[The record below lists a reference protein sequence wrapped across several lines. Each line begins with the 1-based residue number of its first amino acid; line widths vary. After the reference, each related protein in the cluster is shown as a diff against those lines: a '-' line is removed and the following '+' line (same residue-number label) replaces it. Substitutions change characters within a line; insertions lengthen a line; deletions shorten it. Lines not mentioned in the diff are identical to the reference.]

1 MKKILFILIAFML
14 CSVTAQAKK
23 KVSMKRVACIT
34 ISVNP
39 EEFETDDGVNYF
51 VGEFC
56 AFCEQNGIAARVNNT
71 TGTINRTTIR
81 QSFGHSIY
89 LATTRCWTHYYTNV
103 TLYCSGADN
112 VTISLGTIKAANFRG
127 QLVKKLGKL
136 IKFE

>member
-1 MKKILFILIAFML
+1 
-14 CSVTAQAKK
+14 
-23 KVSMKRVACIT
+23 MKRVACIT

-56 AFCEQNGIAARVNNT
+56 AFCEQNGIAARVNYT

>member
-34 ISVNP
+34 ISVNQ

-56 AFCEQNGIAARVNNT
+56 AFCEQNGIAA
-71 TGTINRTTIR
+71 
-81 QSFGHSIY
+81 
-89 LATTRCWTHYYTNV
+89 
-103 TLYCSGADN
+103 
-112 VTISLGTIKAANFRG
+112 
-127 QLVKKLGKL
+127 
-136 IKFE
+136 